1 MPGFLDALP
10 SGSNRIG
17 SPMDLSLYLAAG
29 LILAVGLLALL
40 AARRRRRAAWQQRV
54 AAFANR
60 APGSTAAPGPATASV
75 RDAATVAPPRPGE
88 AEAVLERLGAALER
102 LYDEPGDVGDSGRL
116 FAAKGA
122 PLPPQVAAAAKRVG
136 GDAAA
141 GTLIAR
147 LSDPQINLSVVAGMI
162 AANPLLTGNVLKI
175 ANSPFFGLRAAIAD
189 VGQAIGVIG
198 LGNVRT
204 LLFAELLENA
214 ATQSGLDK
222 AARTALWGHMA
233 KTAVLAR
240 RIAPAIAGLDAGV
253 AYTAGLLHD
262 IGLLALPARPVGQ
275 APVDVWNPAG
285 ETADYGVHHGAA
297 GAAVC
302 AGFALPTNLVQA
314 VGLHHAPA
322 FAEMEDLAAET
333 PDIRLALAVGMAD
346 ALTQVLDG
354 RNPASILPLR
364 HSYRF
369 LVNEPVLAEVLADP
383 ALLGEVSRTMALLAA
398 TRG

>member
-1 MPGFLDALP
+1 MAAADRV
-10 SGSNRIG
+10 NR
-17 SPMDLSLYLAAG
+17 PAQAAG
-29 LILAVGLLALL
+29 PTSRGSQSVSPS
-40 AARRRRRAAWQQRV
+40 
-54 AAFANR
+54 
-60 APGSTAAPGPATASV
+60 AP
-75 RDAATVAPPRPGE
+75 PPRPGE
-88 AEAVLERLGAALER
+88 AEAVLERLGAGLER
-102 LYDEPGDVGDSGRL
+102 LYSEPDAAGETGRL
-116 FAAKGA
+116 FTTHGPA
-122 PLPPQVAAAAKRVG
+122 LPPQVAKAAQGVG
-136 GDAAA
+136 GDATA

-147 LSDPQINLSVVAGMI
+147 LSDPQINLTVVAGMI
-162 AANPLLTGNVLKI
+162 AANPLLSGNVLKI

-189 VGQAIGVIG
+189 VGQAIGIIG

-204 LLFAELLENA
+204 LLFTELLENA
-214 ATQSGLDK
+214 AAQSGLDK
-222 AARTALWGHMA
+222 TARTALWGHMA

-240 RIAPAIAGLDAGV
+240 RIAPAIAGLDPGV

-262 IGLLALPARPVGQ
+262 IGLLALPALPVGQ

-285 ETADYGVHHGAA
+285 ETAAYGTHHGTA

-302 AGFALPTNLVQA
+302 TGFALPAHLVQA

-322 FAEMEDLAAET
+322 FAEMEDLEAET
-333 PDIRLALAVGMAD
+333 TGIRLALAVGLAD

-354 RNPASILPLR
+354 RDPATILPLR

-369 LVNEPVLAEVLADP
+369 LVNEPILAEVLADP